1 MSKSILRA
9 LVVIT
14 AIAAPLTVA
23 FARGPAQNVGHKHP
37 NLAAAQ
43 GLVGQAYERLEAAQS
58 ANEFDLGGHA
68 KRAKE
73 ALRLANDEMK
83 LAAEVAN
90 AK

>member
-1 MSKSILRA
+1 MSKSIVRA
-9 LVVIT
+9 FVIVT
-14 AIAAPLTVA
+14 ALAAPLTVA
-23 FARGPAQNVGHKHP
+23 FARGPAHNVGDKHP

-73 ALRLANDEMK
+73 ALKLANDEIK
-83 LAAEVAN
+83 QAAQAAN
-90 AK
+90 SK